1 MKLNERIAYLR
12 EYNKLSLEDVS
23 NKLNVSMDVLES
35 WEEGAVE
42 PTIEEL
48 LLISDFYK
56 ISVDELIGNKKYVNS
71 KNKVFYLGYEYK
83 SEKTIGSM
91 PFIHINIGK
100 GKKARG
106 FIAIGNDAKGVI
118 AIGGKAVG
126 VFAVGGLAFGLFA
139 LGGVGAG
146 LLSVSG
152 LAIALLM
159 SVGGIAIAPFAVGGL
174 ALGLLA
180 LGGMSCGLYS
190 IGGLS
195 LGKFVAVGGYAQGNI
210 VIGYQTKGN
219 IVPTSYSKESI
230 RNLILEQ
237 YPKTWKFIV
246 DFICTFFK

>member
-1 MKLNERIAYLR
+1 MKLSERLVCLR
-12 EYNKLSLEDVS
+12 QDKNITVEDLSKRLDVPIY
-23 NKLNVSMDVLES
+23 DIES
-35 WEEGAVE
+35 WERGESE
-42 PTIEEL
+42 PSIDEL
-48 LLISDFYK
+48 KLISKEFN
-56 ISVDELIGNKKYVNS
+56 ISIDELAGNRHQVKADRKI
-71 KNKVFYLGYEYK
+71 FYLGYEYK

-139 LGGVGAG
+139 LGGVGVG

-210 VIGYQTKGN
+210 AIGYQTKGN
-219 IVPTSYSKESI
+219 IVPTSYTKESI
-230 RNLILEQ
+230 RNLILEH

-246 DFICTFFK
+246 DFICSFFK